1 MNKLSKKIAGT
12 WQDRVRALPQFKN
25 IDTQVSDL
33 WMERASDMDDEDRE
47 RLISYMGRLN
57 ADDMGAMIADK
68 RKRWHPHTTPANV
81 VRTKL
86 LRERPKNEPAYKARR
101 RLMMPIA
108 MDMFHRQIAQA
119 GAIPRRD
126 LALKVLEFDCPEH
139 PWLSLT
145 AADFIEDNGRIIL
158 VEYRTPSEPMS
169 LSTRGMAFHH
179 EVSMHYALLAAR
191 KAGIQVNALRLCA
204 LDAKAWSVETVDL
217 PIDESMVSEIQAE
230 GDRIWNEHI
239 LSGVIIPQV
248 APQGVVS
255 LDDLRKPSVGAEG
268 SADLLTTLADRFL
281 TYGVAGKECENEREI
296 LQREAGDLLP
306 VAALPLEVERV
317 DAGGVRFRINRNMDV
332 DGLHGLAL
340 DLLMNRSGYCKEDA
354 EAVLD
359 HPNYWSEAEYSA
371 HGLMQAIETHFDVD
385 PTKDPRFSV
394 AISKPARR
402 RVDTLL
408 DLVRS
413 LDPDDTINLQEYV
426 RDAHIRMEM
435 VPPRAR
441 FEREQRAQASA
452 KVKGM
457 LGETLNGVSMQ
468 PAPVPEA
475 PRRGSRR
482 P

>member
-1 MNKLSKKIAGT
+1 MNKPSKQPTGT
-12 WQDRVRALPQFKN
+12 WKDRIRALPQFKS
-25 IDTQVSDL
+25 IDAEVSDL
-33 WMERASDMDDEDRE
+33 WMERASEMDAEDRD
-47 RLISYMGRLN
+47 RLVFYMGRLN

-108 MDMFHRQIAQA
+108 QDMLHRQVAQA
-119 GAIPRRD
+119 GATPRPD
-126 LALKVLEFDCPEH
+126 LVQKVLSSNSAKH
-139 PWLSLT
+139 PWLSLDV
-145 AADFIEDNGRIIL
+145 ADFIEDNGRIIL

-179 EVSMHYALLAAR
+179 EVSMHYALLAATE
-191 KAGIQVNALRLCA
+191 AGIKVDALRLCA
-204 LDAKAWSVETVDL
+204 LDAKAWAVETIDL
-217 PIDESMVSEIQAE
+217 PVDQAMLAEIRQE
-230 GDRIWNEHI
+230 GDRVWSENI
-239 LSGVIIPQV
+239 LPGVIVPQV
-248 APQGVVS
+248 QPQGIMS
-255 LDDLRKPSVGAEG
+255 IDDMRKPSVGAEG
-268 SADLLTTLADRFL
+268 AAELLGALADRFL
-281 TYGVAGKECENEREI
+281 TYGVAGKECENEREV

-317 DAGGVRFRINRNMDV
+317 DAGGVRFRIDRNMDA

-340 DLLMNRSGYCKEDA
+340 DLLMTRSGYSKEDA
-354 EAVLD
+354 EAVLN
-359 HPNYWSEAEYSA
+359 HPNYWTDAEYSA
-371 HGLMQAIETHFDVD
+371 RALIQAVETHFDLD
-385 PTKDPRFSV
+385 PTRDPRFST
-394 AISKPARR
+394 AIAKPAQR

-413 LDPDDTINLQEYV
+413 LDPSDTINLQEYV

-435 VPPRAR
+435 VAPRAR
-441 FEREQRAQASA
+441 FEREQRAKSSANLKEILGQA
-452 KVKGM
+452 
-457 LGETLNGVSMQ
+457 LDGVSVQ
-468 PAPVPEA
+468 PAPAPEP